1 MFDKHSFLSTLQIL
15 VAISL
20 DRPPKGWPSSFFFFL
35 PYGTEVEKV
44 DINMEGQRVLVTTS
58 LSSDEV
64 LAALKKTGRETS
76 FVGTK

>member
-1 MFDKHSFLSTLQIL
+1 MAPQI
-15 VAISL
+15 
-20 DRPPKGWPSSFFFFL
+20 L

-44 DINMEGQRVLVTTS
+44 DISMEGQRVLVTTS

-76 FVGTK
+76 FVGKK